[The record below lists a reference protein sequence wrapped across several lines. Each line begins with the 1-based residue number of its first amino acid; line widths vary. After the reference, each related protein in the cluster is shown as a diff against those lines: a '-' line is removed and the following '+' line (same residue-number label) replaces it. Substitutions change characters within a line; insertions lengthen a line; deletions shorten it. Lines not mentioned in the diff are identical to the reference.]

1 MMRLNRANNFA
12 AEPTKAGRI
21 SRVAALV
28 IAVVWVVLVERVI
41 VVVSAIVVA

>member
-12 AEPTKAGRI
+12 AERTKAGRI

-28 IAVVWVVLVERVI
+28 IAAVWVVLVERVI
-41 VVVSAIVVA
+41 VAASVIEEA